1 MEEENVNILNFDD
14 ALKALN
20 TVSEAF
26 NVNIWVPSKQ
36 KEYSFKEL
44 EAKQQKNMLSSAMNS
59 SVYNTS
65 FVKNMYNVINSNFLD
80 KENKNIINDFTI
92 FDKFAIAVSLKD
104 KISDETSITF
114 DEKNNIVKKLS
125 LKPIIEKFKTF
136 NTPKSEFLEV
146 DNENFKIKLE
156 ISVPT
161 ILEELEYE
169 EQINKKEKKVDD
181 IKNTDDIQKIISEA
195 FIGETTKYIKM
206 IYVNGNDLGFNNIDF
221 IKKIR
226 LVEKLPSGILQKI
239 LQIVSNWKKE
249 VDSILTVETE
259 VDGKN
264 YTKIISIDGVFFLS

>member
-26 NVNIWVPSKQ
+26 NVNVWIPSKQ
-36 KEYSFKEL
+36 KEYFFKEL

-80 KENKNIINDFTI
+80 KENKNIVNDFTI

-104 KISDETSITF
+104 KISDETSVTF

-206 IYVNGNDLGFNNIDF
+206 IYVNDNDLGFNNIDF

-239 LQIVSNWKKE
+239 LQIVSKWKQE

>member
-26 NVNIWVPSKQ
+26 NVNVWIPSKQ

-80 KENKNIINDFTI
+80 KENQNIINDFTI

-221 IKKIR
+221 TKKIR

-239 LQIVSNWKKE
+239 LQIVSKWKQE

-264 YTKIISIDGVFFLS
+264 YTKVISIDGVFFLS

>member
-1 MEEENVNILNFDD
+1 
-14 ALKALN
+14 
-20 TVSEAF
+20 
-26 NVNIWVPSKQ
+26 
-36 KEYSFKEL
+36 
-44 EAKQQKNMLSSAMNS
+44 MLSSAMNS

-181 IKNTDDIQKIISEA
+181 IKNTDDIQKIIS
-195 FIGETTKYIKM
+195 
-206 IYVNGNDLGFNNIDF
+206 V
-221 IKKIR
+221 
-226 LVEKLPSGILQKI
+226 
-239 LQIVSNWKKE
+239 
-249 VDSILTVETE
+249 
-259 VDGKN
+259 
-264 YTKIISIDGVFFLS
+264 FLSNIFIW

>member
-14 ALKALN
+14 ALKALY

-26 NVNIWVPSKQ
+26 NVNVWIPSKQ

-221 IKKIR
+221 TKKIR

-239 LQIVSNWKKE
+239 LQIVSKWKQE

-264 YTKIISIDGVFFLS
+264 YTKVISIDGVFFLS

>member
-26 NVNIWVPSKQ
+26 NVNVWIPSKQ
-36 KEYSFKEL
+36 KEYFFKEL

-104 KISDETSITF
+104 KISDETSVTF
-114 DEKNNIVKKLS
+114 DEKNNIVKKIS
-125 LKPIIEKFKTF
+125 LKPIINKFKTY

-206 IYVNGNDLGFNNIDF
+206 IYVNDNDLGFNNIDF

-239 LQIVSNWKKE
+239 LQIVSKWKQE

>member
-26 NVNIWVPSKQ
+26 NVNVWIPSKQ

-221 IKKIR
+221 TKKIR

-239 LQIVSNWKKE
+239 LQLVSKWKQE

-264 YTKIISIDGVFFLS
+264 YTKVISIDGVFFLS

>member
-26 NVNIWVPSKQ
+26 NVNVWVPSKQ

-206 IYVNGNDLGFNNIDF
+206 IYVNDKDLGFNNIDF

-239 LQIVSNWKKE
+239 LQIVSKWKQE

>member
-36 KEYSFKEL
+36 KEYSFKDL
-44 EAKQQKNMLSSAMNS
+44 EAKQKKNILSSAMNS
-59 SVYNTS
+59 SVYKTS

>member
-1 MEEENVNILNFDD
+1 
-14 ALKALN
+14 
-20 TVSEAF
+20 
-26 NVNIWVPSKQ
+26 
-36 KEYSFKEL
+36 
-44 EAKQQKNMLSSAMNS
+44 
-59 SVYNTS
+59 
-65 FVKNMYNVINSNFLD
+65 MYNVINSNFLD

-239 LQIVSNWKKE
+239 LQIVSKWKKE

>member
-26 NVNIWVPSKQ
+26 NVNVWVPSKQ

-65 FVKNMYNVINSNFLD
+65 FVKNMYNVITSNFLD

-206 IYVNGNDLGFNNIDF
+206 IYVNDNDLGFNNIDF

-239 LQIVSNWKKE
+239 LQIVSKWKQE

>member
-1 MEEENVNILNFDD
+1 MEQENVNILNFDD

-26 NVNIWVPSKQ
+26 NVNVWVPSKQ

-65 FVKNMYNVINSNFLD
+65 FVKNMYNVIVSNFLD

-125 LKPIIEKFKTF
+125 LKPIIQKFKTF
-136 NTPKSEFLEV
+136 NNPKSEFLEV

-206 IYVNGNDLGFNNIDF
+206 IYVNDNDLGFNNIDF
-221 IKKIR
+221 IKKIK

-239 LQIVSNWKKE
+239 LQIVSKWKQE